1 MPIIRIEIRGN
12 YDSRLINDISR
23 RHRQRPRMV
32 AVESFEI
39 GAKALIYLDQI
50 IGKRE
55 FQAESFGNLVA
66 NVAQNIKFQIIFAFD
81 LF

>member
-1 MPIIRIEIRGN
+1 MGIIGVKVRRN
-12 YDSRLINDISR
+12 YDSSLINNISR
-23 RHRQRPRMV
+23 RHRQRPRII

-39 GAKALIYLDQI
+39 GAKALIDLDQI

-66 NVAQNIKFQIIFAFD
+66 NVAQNIKFQTIFAFD